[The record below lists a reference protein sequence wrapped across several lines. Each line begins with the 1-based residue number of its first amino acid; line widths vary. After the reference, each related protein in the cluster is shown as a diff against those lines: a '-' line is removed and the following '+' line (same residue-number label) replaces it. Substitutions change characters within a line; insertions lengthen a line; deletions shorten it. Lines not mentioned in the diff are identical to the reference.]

1 MADKYYFCASAGK
14 DVVITKNVIKTG
26 GTVSMG
32 ILGKI
37 ATSACSNQFDCPH
50 SEKCDQTG
58 GSREFHPKLCV
69 KWEVKKA
76 ALFESSFLYFPCFFF
91 MRRSM
96 CCNPH
101 RHSQEAAPRSSE
113 PSANCFFFMS
123 ISSCVAFT

>member
-1 MADKYYFCASAGK
+1 MADEYYFCASAGK
-14 DVVITKNVIKTG
+14 DVVIAKNVIKTG

-37 ATSACSNQFDCPH
+37 AASACRNQFDCPH

-76 ALFESSFLYFPCFFF
+76 ALF
-91 MRRSM
+91 
-96 CCNPH
+96 
-101 RHSQEAAPRSSE
+101 
-113 PSANCFFFMS
+113 
-123 ISSCVAFT
+123 

>member
-14 DVVITKNVIKTG
+14 DVVITKNV
-26 GTVSMG
+26 MG

-37 ATSACSNQFDCPH
+37 AASACSNQFDCPH

-76 ALFESSFLYFPCFFF
+76 ALF
-91 MRRSM
+91 
-96 CCNPH
+96 
-101 RHSQEAAPRSSE
+101 
-113 PSANCFFFMS
+113 
-123 ISSCVAFT
+123 

>member
-1 MADKYYFCASAGK
+1 MADKYCFCASAGK

-50 SEKCDQTG
+50 SDKCDQTG

-76 ALFESSFLYFPCFFF
+76 ALF
-91 MRRSM
+91 
-96 CCNPH
+96 
-101 RHSQEAAPRSSE
+101 
-113 PSANCFFFMS
+113 
-123 ISSCVAFT
+123 

>member
-58 GSREFHPKLCV
+58 GSREFHPKLC
-69 KWEVKKA
+69 EVRNKESCPLLRA
-76 ALFESSFLYFPCFFF
+76 AFFTFPVSFSCGAQYAAIPTGTARRRRRGAASQAQIAFSS
-91 MRRSM
+91 
-96 CCNPH
+96 
-101 RHSQEAAPRSSE
+101 
-113 PSANCFFFMS
+113 
-123 ISSCVAFT
+123 